1 MSGFHLQSRSS
12 RHRTS
17 AGTDVSREETAA
29 ARRARRKRA
38 KMKRKPAQ
46 PRTRHDVTASRPA
59 MHPRVFAAMYFSFHT
74 FCAVKTCRRTHRCTG
89 GINPPCFYTFRWHVS
104 EREKMIFR
112 ATIKALSEGAG
123 GARAIAA
130 GEAEGARYDA
140 LEAREA
146 ARVAEHA
153 AARGAGPAAPSS
165 SPQTVA
171 PRAPPSAPRMRPL

>member
-17 AGTDVSREETAA
+17 VGADISREETAA

-46 PRTRHDVTASRPA
+46 PRTRHDVTASRPT
-59 MHPRVFAAMYFSFHT
+59 MHPRVFAAMYFSFHR

-89 GINPPCFYTFRWHVS
+89 GINPPCFYAFRWHVS

-130 GEAEGARYDA
+130 GEAEGERYDA
-140 LEAREA
+140 LEAKEAADAAERAAREA
-146 ARVAEHA
+146 GA
-153 AARGAGPAAPSS
+153 AAPAS
-165 SPQTVA
+165 SPLTVVTG
-171 PRAPPSAPRMRPL
+171 APPSAPRMRSL